1 MSPAISTMSTGIN
14 IFRLP
19 PELREI
25 IWQFAAIQNG
35 PLEFTHDEIGR
46 PHQLWH
52 LVHNDSGKHCLALT
66 SVCRE
71 TRKACL
77 PAIYAN
83 NTFMLHDVHPIVT
96 TDALDTLAYQ
106 LGEALVRQIRDIVIL
121 IKPFDLS
128 PGIGDVELGFSLK
141 SPLKAARKF
150 HHVEPQCRLR
160 LRREVLGTL
169 PDLNIDREPPRLEA
183 AETLPLEFDLNDW
196 EGSWR
201 AVFVQVGGLRSVRSD
216 IDYIEEQLRQ
226 CRLDVDERFDWWLAF
241 DGDDV
246 HRSFWTSR

>member
-1 MSPAISTMSTGIN
+1 MSTGIN

-77 PAIYAN
+77 PAIYAK

-121 IKPFDLS
+121 IEPFDLS
-128 PGIGDVELGFSLK
+128 PGIGDVELGFSMK
-141 SPLKAARKF
+141 TSLKAARKF
-150 HHVEPQCRLR
+150 HHVEPECRLR
-160 LRREVLGTL
+160 VRRQVLGTL
-169 PDLNIDREPPRLEA
+169 PDQTSGREPPSLEA
-183 AETLPLEFDLNDW
+183 AQILPLEFDPNDW

-201 AVFVQVGGLRSVRSD
+201 AVFAQVAELRPVRSD

-226 CRLDVDERFDWWLAF
+226 CRLNVDEEFGWWLVYERQAA
-241 DGDDV
+241 